1 MYLRRLC
8 GLWSILYGNTIY
20 ACQKGEHKVTWD
32 SKFQEPDHEVLGDEL
47 IVTGTPGKADRL
59 IFNPKFG
66 FSLSWNSR

>member
-1 MYLRRLC
+1 MYVRKE
-8 GLWSILYGNTIY
+8 S
-20 ACQKGEHKVTWD
+20 KVTWD

-59 IFNPKFG
+59 IYNPKFG